1 MRSKKNCELSEKKKK
16 NPCDKTKKLKMKPR
30 EYFISQRSQQDMP
43 KVGSEIEGDK
53 KGFRVKLL
61 NTMLQR
67 LRAVQRIISN
77 TTSALASEI

>member
-1 MRSKKNCELSEKKKK
+1 
-16 NPCDKTKKLKMKPR
+16 
-30 EYFISQRSQQDMP
+30 MP